1 MSSARSERRLSV
13 YSRAAAVVLGVA
25 LAAVAFS
32 LGGAP
37 VWALWPLVSLCFVA
51 LGLALV
57 GSFRQRRSIQ
67 LTGLAWVLVAAVVL
81 CALQLIPLPHGL
93 LGLIAPAT
101 ADLREFVL
109 APLGISAWGPISLDP
124 PATWRELAKHASYLA
139 AFVAAAQLAR
149 SSKGRRLL
157 LVGVAVSGIAVALVS
172 LGHLLANAESLFG
185 IYSFKQA
192 HPPVLSPFG
201 NPNHLSGFLT
211 LGATATLGVAL
222 SSSERHHAWF
232 WGLGYVVTGA
242 VVLLSLSRGGIVSF
256 VAAQV
261 LLGLLL
267 LRSRESESESESAE
281 NAQQHR
287 RRRLLLA
294 PAFVWVAVA
303 VISVVFVGVY
313 LAAEQLLAELETADS
328 IEKLSSSKIELWPA
342 FFDAVKAYPLA
353 GMGRGAFE
361 SAFTRFQ
368 VEGSSGIFTHPENVV
383 LQLMAEFGLVPG
395 LLLML
400 GAGVALFSAMRRVE
414 LDTVEASA
422 LAGIVGGLL
431 HDVFD
436 FATELPPTALGL
448 VMLLGILGRAHHAGS
463 ERRGVSTVGVRVL
476 PTAIG
481 GAVVAAL
488 AFVALIPGRYSL
500 AEDEAALAEV
510 IAQGASPQQ
519 ALAAA
524 LPLIERHPADYALP
538 GMLAGVY
545 GASRS
550 VPPDQALA
558 LANRTFFLRPLD
570 AEAHRTAARA
580 LLRMKRRSQAMLE
593 YRLAWRSGGADYR
606 DEGIA
611 RARSLDEL
619 QRVTPPEAR
628 FALDAAGGLWSSNRQ
643 DEALAFITWAREE
656 FAADP
661 DAPKLWAA
669 SAGYLHSRK
678 ALEQALTAID
688 RASSAEPSNPDFAL
702 SRANILAAMSR
713 GPEALAQLE
722 DALKTN
728 VGHFGLSVALARSL
742 HASGEKR
749 HAREVLQRL
758 GPFVNTP
765 AERASLIAFEASL
778 HRADGRLGKALDG
791 YVSASRILPQNVGY
805 RYEVAGIYEQLNRPA
820 EALREVREG
829 VRIEGRERP
838 EVKAWI
844 DRLLGKE
851 RELEE
856 IRKQRRLFGDE
867 LAPDALL
874 MGE

>member
-37 VWALWPLVSLCFVA
+37 FWALWPLVSLCFVA
-51 LGLALV
+51 LALALV
-57 GSFRQRRSIQ
+57 GSFRQGRSIQ
-67 LTGLAWVLVAAVVL
+67 LTGLGWVLGAAGLL
-81 CALQLIPLPHGL
+81 CALQLIPLPHAL
-93 LGLIAPAT
+93 LGLVAPAT
-101 ADLREFVL
+101 AELREFVL
-109 APLGISAWGPISLDP
+109 APLGISASGPISLDP

-139 AFVAAAQLAR
+139 AFVAAAQIAR
-149 SSKGRRLL
+149 VSKGRRML
-157 LVGVAVSGIAVALVS
+157 LVCVAVAGIAVALVS

-201 NPNHLSGFLT
+201 NPNHLAGFLT

-267 LRSRESESESESAE
+267 LRNRESSESGEV
-281 NAQQHR
+281 AQRHR

-342 FFDAVKAYPLA
+342 FFDAAKAYPLA

-368 VEGSSGIFTHPENVV
+368 VEGSSGIFTHPENVL
-383 LQLMAEFGLVPG
+383 LQLLAEFGLVPG
-395 LLLML
+395 LLLIL
-400 GAGVALFSAMRRVE
+400 GAGAALFFATRRVE

-422 LAGIVGGLL
+422 LAGVVGALL
-431 HDVFD
+431 HDFFD
-436 FATELPPTALGL
+436 FATELPPTALGS

-463 ERRGVSTVGVRVL
+463 ERRGVSTVGVRIV
-476 PTAIG
+476 PAAIG
-481 GAVVAAL
+481 GAVIAAL

-500 AEDEAALAEV
+500 SVDEARLAEV
-510 IAQGASPQQ
+510 IEQGASPQQ

-550 VPPDQALA
+550 VSPDQALA

-580 LLRMKRRSQAMLE
+580 LLRMNRRSQAMLE
-593 YRLAWRSGGADYR
+593 YRLAWRSGGSGYR

-611 RARSLDEL
+611 QARSLDEL
-619 QRVTPPEAR
+619 QRATPPEAR
-628 FALDAAGGLWSSNRQ
+628 FALDAAGRLWSSKRQ

-669 SAGYLHSRK
+669 SAGYLHSMRMFD
-678 ALEQALTAID
+678 EALTAIE
-688 RASSAEPSNPDFAL
+688 RALDAEPSNPEFAL
-702 SRANILAAMSR
+702 SRANVLSAMR
-713 GPEALAQLE
+713 RAPEALAQLE
-722 DALKTN
+722 DALRKN

-742 HASGEKR
+742 HASGEKGR
-749 HAREVLQRL
+749 AREVLQRL

-765 AERASLIAFEASL
+765 AERASLLAFEASL
-778 HRADGRLGKALDG
+778 HRADGRLSKALDG
-791 YVSASRILPQNVGY
+791 YVSASRILPQSVGY
-805 RYEVAGIYEQLNRPA
+805 RYEVARIYEQLNRPA
-820 EALREVREG
+820 DALREVREG

-838 EVKAWI
+838 EMKAWI
-844 DRLLGKE
+844 DRLLEKE

-874 MGE
+874 MRE